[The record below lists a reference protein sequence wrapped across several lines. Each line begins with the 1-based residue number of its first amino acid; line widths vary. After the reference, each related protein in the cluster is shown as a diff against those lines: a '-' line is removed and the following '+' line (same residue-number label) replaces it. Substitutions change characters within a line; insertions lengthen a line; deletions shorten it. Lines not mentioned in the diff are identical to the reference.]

1 MRKVLCQTIEKKI
14 NPVPEDYMLYQN
26 YPNPFNPTTTIQY
39 DLVKSGNVL
48 IKIYNLLGEEIK
60 SLVNQYQNSGKYKI
74 VFNSFNLPSGIY
86 LYRIL
91 TNDFSYSRKMIVIK

>member
-1 MRKVLCQTIEKKI
+1 MRKVLCRKLKRKL

-60 SLVNQYQNSGKYKI
+60 SLVNQYQNSGNIKLSLTVLIYPA
-74 VFNSFNLPSGIY
+74 VFISIEFL
-86 LYRIL
+86 
-91 TNDFSYSRKMIVIK
+91 